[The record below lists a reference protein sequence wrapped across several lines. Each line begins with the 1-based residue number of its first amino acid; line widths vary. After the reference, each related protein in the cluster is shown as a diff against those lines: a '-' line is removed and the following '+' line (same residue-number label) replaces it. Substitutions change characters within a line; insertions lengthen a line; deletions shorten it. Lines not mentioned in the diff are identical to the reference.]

1 MGNKNKEGGKK
12 AGGEASAY
20 HHKSKG
26 GGRKKQAAGGD
37 APSPAKA
44 AGSLPAPSVSFNPKD
59 ATDPFELLDMC
70 VAALHD
76 KHASTATREAAL
88 ASLAG
93 ALEGAVP
100 LDEAADGRPLVI
112 FALCGAAIKRGTAA
126 PALAREARLAYR
138 AVGLLALT
146 LRNGGSTEILAES
159 FPVLARALQQAPS
172 SADAATVAAALDC
185 LAAVTFAGALGP
197 EEAERSLKA
206 IMGVVCPNPK
216 SPTAISGRVSP
227 QVVAATVSTWTFL
240 VTTAA
245 VTDAQRKADRAAWAA
260 TVGALAGVLLEAA
273 GEALAV
279 CVELNLTQYTPRKD
293 MEAVRARVSDLAI
306 EAAGKGADKTLF
318 LEQKDLFRQ
327 ISAYMERGERPR
339 PLVLRTSPDRRES
352 IRAST
357 WAKMAQLNFLRR
369 FLAGGF
375 LAHVKGNR
383 LFKETFDV
391 GADDKATLSI
401 ARRKVVLK
409 AMDKGMKMNREL
421 SWAVKNVYCLP
432 QGGPPESNKPDQLL
446 KLGWH

>member
-12 AGGEASAY
+12 AGGEASALG
-20 HHKSKG
+20 HKNKG
-26 GGRKKQAAGGD
+26 GGRKAGGD
-37 APSPAKA
+37 ASSSAKA
-44 AGSLPAPSVSFNPKD
+44 GSVSAPSVNFNPKD
-59 ATDPFELLDMC
+59 VTDPYELLDMC
-70 VAALHD
+70 VAAFHD
-76 KHASTATREAAL
+76 KYASAATRESAL

-93 ALEGAVP
+93 ALEGVVP
-100 LDEAADGRPLVI
+100 LDEAADGR
-112 FALCGAAIKRGTAA
+112 ATS
-126 PALAREARLAYR
+126 RL
-138 AVGLLALT
+138 GLLALT

-159 FPVLARALQQAPS
+159 FPMLARTLQQALS
-172 SADAATVAAALDC
+172 KDEATVTAALDC

-216 SPTAISGRVSP
+216 SPKKISSKVSP
-227 QVVAATVSTWTFL
+227 QVVAAAVSTWMFL

-260 TVGALAGVLLEAA
+260 TVASLAGVLLEADDRAVRMAA

-279 CVELNLTQYTPRKD
+279 CVELNLTQD
-293 MEAVRARVSDLAI
+293 MEAVQARVSDLAV

-339 PLVLRTSPDRRES
+339 KALRTSSDRREF
-352 IRAST
+352 IKVST
-357 WAKMAQLNFLRR
+357 WAKIAQLNFLRR

-375 LAHVKGNR
+375 LGHVKGNK
-383 LFKETFDV
+383 LFKETFDIGV
-391 GADDKATLSI
+391 DEKATLSI
-401 ARRKVVLK
+401 AKRKLE
-409 AMDKGMKMNREL
+409 KGMKMNREL
-421 SWAVKNVYCLP
+421 ARAVKNVYCLP
-432 QGGPPESNKPDQLL
+432 QGGPPESNMPDQLL